1 MKFVWFSQSVFKL
14 KHKQKNSSSI
24 NTHVCTISVKL
35 IFRYTQLLSSSCT
48 FPSIREISLV
58 VPFWLF
64 VVVLSEICNYIL
76 IIQFVVPFLF
86 CSTYH
91 YQKFVV
97 SLFVFISS
105 LFLLTVAGTGPQGH
119 SSSSRSEGYCILRQ
133 KKQICWWISAIHSYL
148 CLPIMQW
155 SCCFLPPSIN
165 FHTSTSR
172 GGLLSPYFIK
182 KSETY

>member
-1 MKFVWFSQSVFKL
+1 MKFVWFNQSVFNL

-24 NTHVCTISVKL
+24 NTHVCTIWVKL
-35 IFRYTQLLSSSCT
+35 IFRYTQLLNSSCT
-48 FPSIREISLV
+48 FPPIREISLV

-97 SLFVFISS
+97 SFF
-105 LFLLTVAGTGPQGH
+105 GTYYQGH

-165 FHTSTSR
+165 FHTS
-172 GGLLSPYFIK
+172 IK